1 MFGWIVTALWDH
13 GTVQFGILLRVRRP
27 FVFVFF
33 SNSTRMRKHEANSS
47 LDCLDDRV
55 DQPVLATPGGELG
68 QDARIQHIGWRLLQT
83 TTIWIRWP
91 ADTKTYCCRDFLVFS
106 RLFHVFIF
114 FDVCLSALNAAYA
127 TSTEDNIIYVWR
139 HLRAPLHIMYT
150 ANSYKFHVCCF
161 LLPKHV
167 FRNFCTNS
175 QKSTASLRHLSRW
188 VCYCTCCIHA
198 REGRPLTQLL
208 GIVWQSKF
216 VMQSTLI
223 TKFWNF
229 FSVSDS
235 SLSMLKKSWFVAS
248 WSWLFY
254 TLWCDWCSLAL
265 ALGYHRKFNLRLE
278 FTNAVWN
285 TVICVLHQNM
295 AELDRTVNCCLAN
308 R

>member
-1 MFGWIVTALWDH
+1 MNCYRVVRPWDS
-13 GTVQFGILLRVRRP
+13 TVWHFVEGSQAICFCIFFQLHQNAKTWGKQLLRLPWWPCGPASPCHTRRRAGSGCPDTTYRLTLTPNNNHLDSLACRHEDILLQR
-27 FVFVFF
+27 F
-33 SNSTRMRKHEANSS
+33 
-47 LDCLDDRV
+47 
-55 DQPVLATPGGELG
+55 LG
-68 QDARIQHIGWRLLQT
+68 LIQ
-83 TTIWIRWP
+83 
-91 ADTKTYCCRDFLVFS
+91 VVS
-106 RLFHVFIF
+106 RFHF

>member
-1 MFGWIVTALWDH
+1 MI
-13 GTVQFGILLRVRRP
+13 I
-27 FVFVFF
+27 
-33 SNSTRMRKHEANSS
+33 
-47 LDCLDDRV
+47 
-55 DQPVLATPGGELG
+55 
-68 QDARIQHIGWRLLQT
+68 I
-83 TTIWIRWP
+83 
-91 ADTKTYCCRDFLVFS
+91 
-106 RLFHVFIF
+106 
-114 FDVCLSALNAAYA
+114 
-127 TSTEDNIIYVWR
+127 IIYVWR

-161 LLPKHV
+161 LLPKPV
-167 FRNFCTNS
+167 FRKFCTNS

-254 TLWCDWCSLAL
+254 TLWCGWCSLAL

-285 TVICVLHQNM
+285 TVICVLHQNI

-308 R
+308 RYNMSNTYKYIWYTIVGPLVYSVRVWNCCDLTTVTCAGQPQQSKPGSSATAQFCVCQFWWA